1 MQPGWAASSW
11 RAAHNQNEPI
21 MVYPA
26 CYQEVISVA
35 SVSVDDTK
43 APYSNYNIAVD
54 ISAPGGGLD
63 NGILSTV
70 PGNLYASFQ
79 GTSMATPLVAGCLGL
94 LKSYR
99 PDWSND
105 QLITQ
110 VLGTADNI
118 DSLNPNYINMLG
130 TGRVNAYRMLDEEN
144 VLPFLKLELLSVTPD
159 DANGNGIN
167 EQGENVT
174 LNLIFEITPRDWAL
188 KM

>member
-1 MQPGWAASSW
+1 MQPDWAASFWRQHIIRMNLSW
-11 RAAHNQNEPI
+11 SIRPVTRN
-21 MVYPA
+21 
-26 CYQEVISVA
+26 VISVA

-70 PGNLYASFQ
+70 PGNLYAYFQ

-118 DSLNPNYINMLG
+118 DSLNPNYIQHAGNRQG
-130 TGRVNAYRMLDEEN
+130 KC
-144 VLPFLKLELLSVTPD
+144 LPY
-159 DANGNGIN
+159 A
-167 EQGENVT
+167 
-174 LNLIFEITPRDWAL
+174 
-188 KM
+188 